1 MPLFKQITLFI
12 IRSKYGKTDYIL
24 DKSIIMGDMNA
35 DCDYLSQTK
44 QNSLD
49 LGPPGNYWPIDGDT
63 DTTVAASLCA
73 YDR

>member
-1 MPLFKQITLFI
+1 
-12 IRSKYGKTDYIL
+12 
-24 DKSIIMGDMNA
+24 MGDMNA

-49 LGPPGNYWPIDGDT
+49 LGSPGNYWPIDGDT